1 MEHKKILYKMDYMKR
16 ILLILLIGLVLG
28 CASEVTPISEIDI
41 EATVEAKVVQ
51 KLEDKKPEPTA
62 TPVPEPTATPVPEP
76 TATPVPEPTAMH
88 TIVVKNIKSAPPF
101 GGTSFLSPDI
111 LTSSDPSSFDQ
122 VCKCNPNDISLYW
135 VDDEPRQMF
144 DRRHGWI
151 NTTPFRFQ
159 AEFSDN
165 LVIEVQVNPEFESKL
180 MAEEIALQYL
190 LAIGQL
196 PTYLRKDVDT
206 IWLHKGVE
214 DFGGGN
220 NNLLI
225 HHGRGLEYKEQGIL
239 EEIFLHEATHTSL
252 DSYHLSSPEWIAAQ
266 EHDGQYIS
274 DYARDNSE
282 TEDLA
287 ETFPLCFALKYKA
300 SVLSEDVIQTIK
312 ETIPNRLIYCD
323 VVFFDGYGY

>member
-1 MEHKKILYKMDYMKR
+1 M
-16 ILLILLIGLVLG
+16 LIGLALG
-28 CASEVTPISEIDI
+28 CAGETMPAPEVDID
-41 EATVEAKVVQ
+41 ATVEAKVVQ
-51 KLEDKKPEPTA
+51 KLEDKKLEPTATPMPEPTA
-62 TPVPEPTATPVPEP
+62 TPMPEPTATPIPEP
-76 TATPVPEPTAMH
+76 TATPIPEPTAIH
-88 TIVVKNIKSAPPF
+88 TVVVKNIKSAPPF

-135 VDDEPRQMF
+135 VDDEPREMF
-144 DRRHGWI
+144 DRRYGWI

-159 AEFSDN
+159 AEFSDG

-220 NNLLI
+220 NNLMI

-252 DSYHLSSPEWIAAQ
+252 DSYHLSSPEWITAQ

-274 DYARDNSE
+274 SYARDNPA

>member
-1 MEHKKILYKMDYMKR
+1 M
-16 ILLILLIGLVLG
+16 LIGLVLG

-51 KLEDKKPEPTA
+51 KLEDKK
-62 TPVPEPTATPVPEP
+62 PEP

-196 PTYLRKDVDT
+196 INLESA
-206 IWLHKGVE
+206 IEAWLG
-214 DFGGGN
+214 
-220 NNLLI
+220 
-225 HHGRGLEYKEQGIL
+225 
-239 EEIFLHEATHTSL
+239 
-252 DSYHLSSPEWIAAQ
+252 
-266 EHDGQYIS
+266 
-274 DYARDNSE
+274 
-282 TEDLA
+282 
-287 ETFPLCFALKYKA
+287 
-300 SVLSEDVIQTIK
+300 
-312 ETIPNRLIYCD
+312 
-323 VVFFDGYGY
+323 